1 MKFGPIIAVV
11 FAFFIIAVYPYY
23 VNDDLPLVN
32 LSDDDGDGVTND
44 KDQCPE
50 EDASLKDLDKDGC
63 LDSEITKEEI
73 DYLEK
78 IAKFN
83 LGQYV
88 VFAVL
93 SLITT
98 VVFLE
103 RENIKLIFTS
113 EEEPTSM
120 KNFGDTDKEAENV
133 DYETLGEVKD
143 YSADGTAYGAVRIR
157 EIASNLWKEADINI
171 QIISTLC
178 ILCCLFAP
186 TTSWLSVTGEESI
199 EFNEGN
205 QSTKV
210 NFEAEHYID
219 HVEYS
224 ADGEGSESRSYE
236 SQSCTEEIDEFHNCN
251 YRTSLF
257 QTIDTMLNV
266 IIILCFV
273 TFLLS
278 FRIENYRIPV
288 SIIFCLALVTTMGML
303 LLFTSLIDNALISDE
318 VLIDSEQKETAGC
331 WMVNPIIWGDGSCL
345 QLIENGDVVVNENV
359 EYMPG
364 LAFFIVLA
372 STSLLFVGLFT
383 DVYPLLNQRK
393 TTWAEAMRENW
404 QVFAIIGIII
414 FLWRVNLIVSNI

>member
-1 MKFGPIIAVV
+1 MKFGPIVAVV
-11 FAFFIIAVYPYY
+11 FAFFIIAIYPYY
-23 VNDDLPLVN
+23 VNDNLPLVN
-32 LSDDDGDGVTND
+32 LTDDDGDGVTND
-44 KDQCPE
+44 KDLCPE

-113 EEEPTSM
+113 EEEPTPM
-120 KNFGDTDKEAENV
+120 KNFGDTDEEAENI
-133 DYETLGEVKD
+133 DYEKLGEVKD
-143 YSADGTAYGAVRIR
+143 YTADGTAYGAIRVR
-157 EIASNLWKEADINI
+157 EIASNLWREADTNI

-178 ILCCLFAP
+178 ILCFLFAP
-186 TTSWLSVTGEESI
+186 SASWLSVSGYES
-199 EFNEGN
+199 NGYDPN
-205 QSTKV
+205 NAQSTS
-210 NFEAEHYID
+210 FTAEHYID
-219 HVEYS
+219 NLEYS
-224 ADGEGSESRSYE
+224 ANGENSEIVSYE
-236 SQSCTEEIDEFHNCN
+236 SQTCTEEIDKFHNCD
-251 YRTSLF
+251 YRASLF

-266 IIILCFV
+266 TIILCFV

-278 FRIENYRIPV
+278 FRIEKYRIPV
-288 SIIFCLALVTTMGML
+288 SIVFCLALIATMGML

-318 VLIDSEQKETAGC
+318 VLIDSEQNETAGC
-331 WMVNPIIWGDGSCL
+331 WMANPIIWGDGNCQ
-345 QLIENGDVVVNENV
+345 QLIGNNDVIVNENV

-393 TTWAEAMRENW
+393 TTWAEAMWENW

>member
-1 MKFGPIIAVV
+1 MKFGPIVAVV

-44 KDQCPE
+44 KDLCPE

-78 IAKFN
+78 IAKLN

-88 VFAVL
+88 LFAVL

-113 EEEPTSM
+113 EEEPSSM
-120 KNFGDTDKEAENV
+120 ENFGDTDKEAENV

-157 EIASNLWKEADINI
+157 EIASNMWKEADVNI

-186 TTSWLSVTGEESI
+186 SVSWLSVSGNESGEFDPNNMQGTG
-199 EFNEGN
+199 F
-205 QSTKV
+205 T
-210 NFEAEHYID
+210 AEHYID
-219 HVEYS
+219 NLEYS
-224 ADGEGSESRSYE
+224 ADGEDTKIVSYE
-236 SQSCTEEIDEFHNCN
+236 SQSCTEEVDEFHNCD

-278 FRIENYRIPV
+278 FRIEKYRIPV
-288 SIIFCLALVTTMGML
+288 SIVFCLALTTTMGML

-318 VLIDSEQKETAGC
+318 VLIDSKQKETAGC
-331 WMVNPIIWGDGSCL
+331 WMTNPIIWGDGNCQ
-345 QLIENGDVVVNENV
+345 QLIGNGDVVVNENV

-364 LAFFIVLA
+364 LAFFIVLT
-372 STSLLFVGLFT
+372 SISLLFVGLFT
-383 DVYPLLNQRK
+383 DVYPLLSQRK